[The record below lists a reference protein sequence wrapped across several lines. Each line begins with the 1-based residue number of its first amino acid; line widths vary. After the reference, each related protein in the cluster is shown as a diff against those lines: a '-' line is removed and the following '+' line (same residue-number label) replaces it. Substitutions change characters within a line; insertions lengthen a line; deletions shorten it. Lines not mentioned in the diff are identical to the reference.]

1 MPSEK
6 PRSATPHL
14 STGQRL
20 PDLRI
25 VSAEQL
31 YLHEE
36 SDPVRVARL
45 AERMRDEGIL
55 RNPPVVAPLPEDAG
69 FVVLDGANRT
79 SALINIGASALPV
92 QVVDYDDPAV
102 RLDIWHHFLTDAAD
116 LATRLASPGLAVRP
130 ASAEE
135 AERLLA
141 ARTIACY
148 FATRAGAY
156 LVAQSLEV
164 PPAATLAKVVG
175 AYKGTVR
182 IYRVLT
188 TDLDTLSSEYGT
200 DGTVVVFPLFT
211 KRDILEIARAPVKL
225 PTGITRHLIT
235 GRALRVNVPLNILT
249 SPGEIDGKTR
259 WLAQTIHQKLLD
271 NRIRYYPEA
280 SFLFDE

>member
-6 PRSATPHL
+6 PRSATLHL

-79 SALINIGASALPV
+79 SALIHIGARALPV

-102 RLDIWHHFLTDAAD
+102 RLDVWHHFLTDAAD
-116 LATRLASPGLAVRP
+116 LAPRLASLGLSVR
-130 ASAEE
+130 SAGTEE
-135 AERLLA
+135 AERFLG

-148 FATRAGAY
+148 FKTRGGAHI
-156 LVAQSLEV
+156 VPQPLEV

-188 TDLDTLSSEYGT
+188 NDLDTVTNEYGT

-249 SPGEIDGKTR
+249 SPGEIDERNR
-259 WLAQTIHQKLLD
+259 WLAETIHQKLLD